1 MRFGDLILLR
11 ACMSKFL
18 RRRNNNP
25 SSSSY
30 YLCRNTSDVFFF
42 VSSRLFSDLSNAI
55 EIIRPVG
62 PLASRA
68 CY

>member
-1 MRFGDLILLR
+1 MQFGDLILLR

-18 RRRNNNP
+18 RHRNNNL
-25 SSSSY
+25 SSFSY

-55 EIIRPVG
+55 DIFRPVG